1 MLSALQVLTVH
12 LELYEK
18 MESPPDISQGA
29 A

>member
-18 MESPPDISQGA
+18 MESTPDISQGA
-29 A
+29 V